1 MSGLGPGAA
10 EVGLSGRAAEQS
22 AIDGL
27 VADAG
32 ARRSGAL
39 VLYGEP
45 GIGKTALVDYAVT
58 TAARADSTGAP
69 GLRVIRGAG
78 VESEAEL
85 SFAGLHLLLGGAL
98 DRLPALPPP
107 QQEALGAAFG
117 VRRAEP
123 YDRFLLGLSVLSLLS
138 EIAEDRPLL
147 CVVDDAQWLDRASA
161 DALLFAAR
169 RLDAE
174 GIAMIFAA
182 RDPEVAFPASGLA
195 TLRLAGLPEPAARAL
210 LLRHGGAELTPQLR
224 DRILAEAGG
233 NPLGL
238 IELPAAYRDAEAA
251 GPPGS
256 AAPGVAALPLTDR
269 LRRAFGGQIRQLPLP
284 TQDLLLIAA
293 AEGTGDL
300 GVILPAG
307 DTVGA
312 TADDLVPAERA
323 GLVVTVGRSVTFRH
337 PLVRAAVY
345 RGAALSRR
353 LAAHRA
359 VADALR
365 RPADADR
372 RAWQLAAAAT
382 GPDEAVAAELE
393 RAGRAA
399 TERRGYAAATAAY
412 ERALQLTTDDA
423 ARSRRLTLAAEA
435 SAQTGEFDRAR
446 SLATQ
451 AAAATPD
458 PVLRARLARLAAS
471 ADFGQGRLRAAHRLL
486 VDGAAD
492 VVSAGP
498 GEAAKMLMNA
508 AHIAWFLGDRALL
521 ADAASRIAAVPRR
534 ASERFT
540 PLVQLLLRA
549 DELTDV
555 PAGGDAPG
563 LAELIAEA
571 RRTRAGDDDDLAMIA
586 LISLTLGRHAEACE
600 LSDDLIAA
608 ARGRGRIGWL
618 PAIMNGHAQALVYI
632 GRQRDA
638 VASAEEALRVAE
650 DTGQPRLI
658 SEASAVL
665 AYLASVAGDAERC
678 HRLSSIALA
687 APESHRYVA
696 AHPWAHWALG
706 VLQLGQGSPEA
717 ALVELE
723 RIWRDQTRCRGA
735 AAHSVPDLVEA
746 AVRVGRPTR
755 ATGRLGAFTE
765 WAAQAAAPRIDTLVE
780 RCRALV
786 STDDQAEEHYL
797 GALALPDASFEH
809 ARSQLLYGAWLRR
822 GRRMADGRAHLR
834 AALEAFDRMGAVP
847 WVQQAR
853 AELAA
858 TGAVASRPAGVG
870 VVRLTGQELQ
880 VVGLAARGLSNKDI
894 AAQLF
899 LSPRTVAYHLY
910 KAYPK
915 LGITSRAELDL
926 EALGS

>member
-1 MSGLGPGAA
+1 MNGLRPGAA
-10 EVGLSGRAAEQS
+10 EVSLQGRAAEQS
-22 AIDGL
+22 AIDRL
-27 VADAG
+27 VADAR

-39 VLYGEP
+39 VLYGAP

-58 TAARADSTGAP
+58 TAARADPAGTP
-69 GLRVIRGAG
+69 GMRVIRGAG

-98 DRLPALPPP
+98 DRLSTLPQP

-161 DALLFAAR
+161 EALLFAAR

-182 RDPEVAFPASGLA
+182 RDPEAVFPASGLA
-195 TLRLAGLPEPAARAL
+195 TLRLAGLAEPGATAL
-210 LLRHGGAELTPQLR
+210 LTRHGGLELTPELR
-224 DRILAEAGG
+224 NRVLADAGG

-238 IELPAAYRDAEAA
+238 IELPAAYRDAETA
-251 GPPGS
+251 GPPGAS
-256 AAPGVAALPLTDR
+256 SYGVALPLTDR
-269 LRRAFGGQIRQLPLP
+269 LRRVFGSQIRQLPQP

-312 TADDLVPAERA
+312 TAEDLVPAERA
-323 GLVVTVGRSVTFRH
+323 GLVTTLGGSVTFRH
-337 PLVRAAVY
+337 ALVRAAVY

-365 RPADADR
+365 DPADADR

-393 RAGRAA
+393 RVGRTA

-451 AAAATPD
+451 ASAATPD
-458 PVLRARLARLAAS
+458 PVLRARLTRLAAS

-492 VVSAGP
+492 VVSDGP

-521 ADAASRIAAVPRR
+521 AEAAARIAAVPRR
-534 ASERFT
+534 ASGRFA

-549 DELTDV
+549 DELTGV
-555 PAGGDAPG
+555 PPGGDAPG
-563 LAELIAEA
+563 LAQLIAEA
-571 RRTRAGDDDDLAMIA
+571 RRTRAGDHDDLAMIA
-586 LISLTLGRHAEACE
+586 LISLTLGRHVEACE
-600 LSDDLIAA
+600 LADELIAA
-608 ARGRGRIGWL
+608 ARSRGRIGWL
-618 PAIMNGHAQALVYI
+618 PAIMNGHAQALVFI

-638 VASAEEALRVAE
+638 VASAEEALRVAD

-665 AYLASVAGDAERC
+665 AYLAAVIGGAERC
-678 HRLSSIALA
+678 HRLCSIALEA
-687 APESHRYVA
+687 QESHIYVA

-706 VLQLGQGSPEA
+706 VLRLGQGRPEA
-717 ALVELE
+717 ALVEFE

-735 AAHSVPDLVEA
+735 AAYSVPDLVEA
-746 AVRVGRPTR
+746 AARVGRPAR
-755 ATGRLGAFTE
+755 ATARLGAFTE
-765 WAAQAAAPRIDTLVE
+765 WAAQARTPRIDTLVE

-822 GRRMADGRAHLR
+822 SRRMADGRTHLA
-834 AALEAFDRMGAVP
+834 AALDAFDRMGAIP

-858 TGAVASRPAGVG
+858 TGAVASRPDGVG
-870 VVRLTGQELQ
+870 FVRLTGQELQ
-880 VVGLAARGLSNKDI
+880 VVRLAAEGLSNKDI

-915 LGITSRAELDL
+915 LGVTSRTELDL